1 MAKDAMEVEEV
12 AKVMP
17 KIKACDDPEAEGAFQ
32 RLSLLRFRM
41 TRYAVCKFLAH
52 PYDSAQYATRR
63 FTQCRPLGG
72 LHSFF
77 KLS

>member
-1 MAKDAMEVEEV
+1 MAKDSMEVEEV

-41 TRYAVCKFLAH
+41 TRYSCKFGAH
-52 PYDSAQYATRR
+52 QYDSVQYATRR
-63 FTQCRPLGG
+63 FTKCRQPRVA
-72 LHSFF
+72 FVF
-77 KLS
+77 